1 MGHYTKLAVLLMRS
15 FGLIILLYAVPIV
28 IWGLARLAFGGTM
41 TSDGMNSF
49 SAFVAWSIYAL
60 AGVAL
65 LRLARP
71 LARIAA
77 RGLDPASTE

>member
-15 FGLIILLYAVPIV
+15 AGLMILLYAVPIV
-28 IWGLARLAFGGTM
+28 IWGIVRIAFGGTM
-41 TSDGMNSF
+41 TAEGMNSF
-49 SAFVAWSIYAL
+49 GTFVAWSIYAL
-60 AGVAL
+60 AGLAL

-77 RGLDPASTE
+77 RGLDTAGTE

>member
-1 MGHYTKLAVLLMRS
+1 MGHYTKLAVLLLRS
-15 FGLIILLYAVPIV
+15 AGLMILLYAVPIV
-28 IWGLARLAFGGTM
+28 LWGLIRIAFGGTM
-41 TSDGMNSF
+41 SGEGMNSF
-49 SAFVAWSIYAL
+49 STFVAWSIYAL

-77 RGLDPASTE
+77 RGLDSAGLD